1 MTHPIF
7 LPDEH
12 ATLDFANMFSGCLK
26 KFRLSENGLTV
37 YLDGDLGA
45 GKTTFVRGVLR
56 GLGFLGNVKSPT
68 YSLLEEYYLPCGLT
82 VQHFDLYRFSS
93 PEEWTDAGFDDLDTH
108 AIRLIEWADKGGDY
122 PPPADMTIAFVMQNT
137 GRMVTITAL
146 SDLGKDLFSQW
157 QISLGEN

>member
-1 MTHPIF
+1 MNPIF
-7 LPDEH
+7 LPNEQ
-12 ATLDFANMFSGCLK
+12 ATLDFANVFSGCLK
-26 KFRLSENGLTV
+26 KFRLPENGLTI

-68 YSLLEEYYLPCGLT
+68 YSLLEEYHLPCDLT

-108 AIRLIEWADKGGDY
+108 AIRLIEWADKGGDFV
-122 PPPADMTIAFVMQNT
+122 PPADMDIRFTVQNT
-137 GRMVTITAL
+137 GRMVTINAL
-146 SDLGKDLFSQW
+146 SNLGKDLFSQW
-157 QISLGEN
+157 HISLGEN